1 MRRLFSTAGLGAG
14 ILALSSCG
22 LLGGGV
28 YEMPLP
34 GGADLGDDPISIS
47 ADFEDALDLV
57 PQSTVKVDNVPVG
70 RVSKITLNDDG
81 HSAHVEL
88 KVNDDVDLPGGT
100 SARLRQTS
108 LLGEKYVELVRPV
121 ASPGGPSLTDGDNL
135 GLAQTSQA
143 AEVEQVL
150 GALSLV
156 LNGGGI
162 AQFQEISRELQNV
175 STGRPGEIKA
185 FLGQMEEFVTGLESR
200 KGSITA
206 AIDGLA
212 DLSETLEGDKEKI
225 STALTELS
233 PGMKVIVDQRAQLT
247 AMLSSLDK
255 LSTVTVSTLDAAQDD
270 IVADFKVLAPILEQ
284 LAKAGSDLPNSLQ
297 MLLTYPFPDS
307 VLGAIKGD
315 YLNVFI
321 TTNFRTLP
329 NDCKVKGCT
338 WPQPT
343 AAIPGTSMRR
353 GAIPAP
359 TLLPPTSSPAP
370 GMIESSLTVP
380 SPSTSPSSKP
390 SVKPSEKPSATPSSG
405 GASPKP
411 SDSTS
416 TTAPAAP
423 QGSASSSP
431 TAPAPTQNGRDER

>member
-70 RVSKITLNDDG
+70 RVSRITLNDDG

-121 ASPGGPSLTDGDNL
+121 ASSGGPPLADGDNL

-175 STGRPGEIKA
+175 STGRPGEIKS
-185 FLGQMEEFVTGLESR
+185 FLRQMEEFVTGLESR
-200 KGSITA
+200 
-206 AIDGLA
+206 
-212 DLSETLEGDKEKI
+212 SEEHTSELQSLMRI
-225 STALTELS
+225 SYA
-233 PGMKVIVDQRAQLT
+233 
-247 AMLSSLDK
+247 
-255 LSTVTVSTLDAAQDD
+255 
-270 IVADFKVLAPILEQ
+270 
-284 LAKAGSDLPNSLQ
+284 
-297 MLLTYPFPDS
+297 
-307 VLGAIKGD
+307 
-315 YLNVFI
+315 VFCLKKKNARQK
-321 TTNFRTLP
+321 T
-329 NDCKVKGCT
+329 
-338 WPQPT
+338 
-343 AAIPGTSMRR
+343 
-353 GAIPAP
+353 
-359 TLLPPTSSPAP
+359 
-370 GMIESSLTVP
+370 
-380 SPSTSPSSKP
+380 
-390 SVKPSEKPSATPSSG
+390 
-405 GASPKP
+405 
-411 SDSTS
+411 
-416 TTAPAAP
+416 
-423 QGSASSSP
+423 
-431 TAPAPTQNGRDER
+431 